1 MMTVTHLLFGGLA
14 TGLILQTPQPE
25 ILLLGAIASLLPDI
39 DISTS
44 PIGRLLF
51 PISRILEKKLSH
63 RGATHSVVASSV
75 IAIASYGI
83 ALFFKLDLN
92 YVHALNIGYFAG
104 WFLDCFTKSGVQAFY
119 PLPQRCVCPANRDLR
134 FSTGSTQ
141 EYFLVGIFIAIA
153 FLVFQIN
160 SDGGV
165 MTAFNKVIAAPSGV
179 TEIYN
184 KEGGNRLV
192 YVNIEGVYAS
202 DRVVVKDKFLV
213 VGAVGNDFIVEK
225 NDRLF
230 KAGGG
235 SDSTIITNRIT
246 AELGQTS
253 ITNEEAIAFNEDDI
267 TPLVKFRDK
276 QAYLTGSLLVDDPES
291 IRVLAVPREYE
302 SISLSGNNTILNYA
316 PINQVISLLE
326 DQLLTGN
333 LLVKVINK

>member
-1 MMTVTHLLFGGLA
+1 
-14 TGLILQTPQPE
+14 
-25 ILLLGAIASLLPDI
+25 
-39 DISTS
+39 
-44 PIGRLLF
+44 
-51 PISRILEKKLSH
+51 
-63 RGATHSVVASSV
+63 
-75 IAIASYGI
+75 
-83 ALFFKLDLN
+83 
-92 YVHALNIGYFAG
+92 
-104 WFLDCFTKSGVQAFY
+104 
-119 PLPQRCVCPANRDLR
+119 
-134 FSTGSTQ
+134 
-141 EYFLVGIFIAIA
+141 
-153 FLVFQIN
+153 
-160 SDGGV
+160 

-202 DRVVVKDKFLV
+202 DRVTVKDKFLV

-230 KAGGG
+230 KAGGDSG
-235 SDSTIITNRIT
+235 STIITNRIT

-276 QAYLTGSLLVDDPES
+276 QAYLTGNLLADDPES

-302 SISLSGNNTILNYA
+302 SISLSGNSIILSYA

-333 LLVKVINK
+333 LLIKVINK